1 MKFIV
6 NLGTFVDKPEGS
18 IRDLLGEAVEQGGF
32 LVNSDWQGEASVL
45 AAVTHADGGLID
57 AGLVIALHD
66 FYAVLPHAERM
77 IRRIG
82 MKCCSGCG

>member
-6 NLGTFVDKPEGS
+6 YVYALVYQVKGG